1 MGLVDKCLILFVAGN
16 GGDGIVSWRREA
28 HVPLGGP
35 DGGNGGNG
43 GSIIL
48 VGDYNETSLQHLKF
62 RKKIKAEDGGKGSAK
77 KCHGRAGN
85 DIYLKVPL
93 GTILTYEKTNEIITE
108 IMYDKEQFVIATG
121 GRAGNGNANF
131 KSNFNSAPSL
141 YELGDFG
148 EKKLIMLELKTIAD
162 VGIVGLPNAGKST
175 FISMISNAKPK
186 IANYQFTTLSP
197 SLGTIYKDE
206 EGITYRSN
214 QGATYKNNQRIIF
227 ADIPG
232 LIKGA
237 SDGIGLGHDFLKH
250 IERTKILVH
259 IVSMDNFDNEN
270 VIEAYETI
278 KEELK
283 KYSDILD
290 KKLVIIAANKMDSDS
305 AEENFAIFS
314 KYLKKEKIIK
324 ISAINSENLSQ
335 VVDLS
340 FKLLQDIR
348 KKESLETI
356 EVKYINTLKTK
367 EKSLDKEIL
376 IEAIGDRS
384 WRITSEYLEY
394 WTHKIPINTQDNL
407 VRYNQ
412 KLTTIGFSPFL
423 LKNNVRINDTIH
435 IYNISLKFEG

>member
-1 MGLVDKCLILFVAGN
+1 MALIDKCSILFVAGN

-43 GSIIL
+43 GSVIL
-48 VGDYNETSLQHLKF
+48 VGDYNETSLQYLKF
-62 RKKIKAEDGGKGSAK
+62 RKKIKAEDGEKGSIK
-77 KCHGRAGN
+77 KCHGRAGD

-93 GTILTYEKTNEIITE
+93 GTILIDEETNEVIADITQ
-108 IMYDKEQFVIATG
+108 DKEQFVICNG
-121 GRAGNGNANF
+121 GMGGNGNANF

-148 EKKLIMLELKTIAD
+148 EQKTILLELKIIAD
-162 VGIVGLPNAGKST
+162 IGIVGLPNAGKST

-197 SLGTIYKDE
+197 SLGTIYK
-206 EGITYRSN
+206 
-214 QGATYKNNQRIIF
+214 NNQRVIF

-250 IERTKILVH
+250 IERTKVLIH
-259 IVSMDNFDNEN
+259 IVSMDNFDNED
-270 VIEAYETI
+270 VINSYKII

-283 KYSDILD
+283 KYSEILD
-290 KKLVIIAANKMDSDS
+290 KKPMIIVANKMDTPS
-305 AEENFAIFS
+305 ADKNYSIFS
-314 KYLKKEKIIK
+314 NFLKGEKIIK

-335 VVDLS
+335 VVDLA
-340 FKLLQDIR
+340 FKLLEDIR
-348 KKESLETI
+348 KKENAQII
-356 EVKYINTLKTK
+356 EVKYINELKSK
-367 EKSLDKEIL
+367 DKNLDKTML
-376 IEAIGDRS
+376 LKSIGENS

-412 KLTTIGFSPFL
+412 KLTSVNFSPFL
-423 LKNNVRINDTIH
+423 SKNNVRINDTIH
-435 IYNISLKFEG
+435 VYNISLKFEG